1 MNAHYLTKERD
12 RIKDRLQFIDAL
24 LDSTKPDPKPD
35 DPYECQQ
42 YDATRLCRFDRRA
55 LDRKCDGC
63 PRTTDRDYLESQG
76 LWVPGVAYE
85 VTE

>member
-1 MNAHYLTKERD
+1 MSQQAA
-12 RIKDRLQFIDAL
+12 DAL
-24 LDSTKPDPKPD
+24 MGIFGMKRVTEP
-35 DPYECQQ
+35 PYGCQQ
-42 YDATRLCRFDRRA
+42 YDTTRLCRFDRRA
-55 LDRKCDGC
+55 IDSKCDGC

>member
-1 MNAHYLTKERD
+1 M
-12 RIKDRLQFIDAL
+12 KD
-24 LDSTKPDPKPD
+24 KP
-35 DPYECQQ
+35 YGCQQ
-42 YDATRLCRFDRRA
+42 YDTTRLCRFDRRA

-85 VTE
+85 ETE